1 MTQPFSSGDSRRR
14 NLRII
19 LFVIILA
26 TLPFYCIGFVLWG
39 TAPQNPGQAP
49 ATSTATLPPNT
60 REATITPTPN
70 LTPSVTPTLGG
81 GPLLPTPTQ
90 SIINPPPLIP
100 TRFLSPTPPPVP
112 TIFVPT
118 WTPPPPATPVPP
130 VPVVTDTVIPIFP
143 TDTDT
148 PPAP

>member
-1 MTQPFSSGDSRRR
+1 MTQPFSSGESRRR

-39 TAPQNPGQAP
+39 TAPQNPGQVA
-49 ATSTATLPPNT
+49 ATSTPTLPPNT
-60 REATITPTPN
+60 LEATITPTPN
-70 LTPSVTPTLGG
+70 LTPSVTPTTDD

-90 SIINPPPLIP
+90 SIINPPPVLP
-100 TRFLSPTPPPVP
+100 TRFLSPTPEIQP
-112 TIFVPT
+112 TVLMPT
-118 WTPPPPATPVPP
+118 RTPLPSLTPIPPP
-130 VPVVTDTVIPIFP
+130 TDTVIPFFP

-148 PPAP
+148 PTPTAP